1 MAEDGYPIQFI
12 EFVPKRGFSLTK
24 EAEEFLNEL
33 HDQQLGV
40 VTIAGK
46 YRTGKSFFVNRILLD
61 KKEGGFGVGSTIK
74 ACTKG
79 LWMWRK
85 TIKSENPDH
94 PDLRLLII
102 DTEGFGGIEE
112 GENHDSRIFLLAI
125 LLSSFFIY
133 NSMGNIDENA
143 LQSISLVINMAKDV
157 KLREEGGDLTDED
170 IAMTFPD
177 FLWLVRDFSL
187 KLVDKDGKKL
197 SSQEYLENCLQPLK
211 GVSENV
217 ENKNK
222 IRRMLKHFFQS
233 RDCMTVVR
241 PAENEEE
248 IQKLNELESNTFR
261 KEFIDS
267 LTKIKSKILRKCRPK
282 KFNNA
287 TLNGPMMIELA
298 KAYIEVLNSGRAP
311 NIKGAW
317 HYLVESEN
325 VKAIDKT
332 TVAIERYLSEAVDEN
347 FFKSKDWRTK
357 ILDRALK
364 DFEKNSI
371 GESEE
376 KSKYLQDLE
385 NEVKKRVE
393 NFYARKIGAQ
403 KESIKKWI
411 GNKGAELMSSL
422 KERECTN
429 FKECENQLLLL
440 EGEFRN
446 QYDYLPE
453 EILDGYI
460 NEFKAEKQKEL
471 FSWIQMELNNEKKR
485 EKQALEMR
493 IVQNSEEYERALK
506 LGTVSLLETQAKVE
520 KFEIENLDLQLQ
532 VSVVSQKNQEY
543 KEMMEKSE
551 ATFKNLQRDLKDKE
565 KAFRLES
572 LQSQEKNNRNL
583 ESLRQEFFLEK
594 SGLEKRVLLLEQE
607 LKFKNKE
614 IDDLRAQVDYEKEDK
629 RRYAGEIDSLK
640 EKLNSKRE
648 ILGDELIIKQEDYM
662 SMEKVINQQLESL
675 RSLESRN
682 SEERLGRQL
691 AESKVSMME
700 ESNKEVRQKYELII
714 SNLKNHVQTEDSSRS
729 EINSLKRKAD
739 FDLEEKIRSLEA
751 ALEKLKI
758 YKFVFKYAMT
768 IQCSICTRHYTA
780 AAFVDHVLS
789 ELPADQNP
797 FKQEDLSILRGLE
810 ERPDNHKMQ
819 TITVSISQTMV
830 KEDPEK
836 NGSSYT
842 EYVIQVR
849 TESCQWVVC
858 QKYRAF
864 CELHNQL
871 STNYPGLKFPPIAK
885 EIFGGKDNL
894 NKLLSSRKTPI
905 IEDRRQNLQ
914 MYLKELLKIEEV
926 IKSRSLRAFLEID
939 KYYDGN
945 NTLIVGRQQSER
957 QSSSSMLDSQL
968 RSPNPRRSKE
978 SSEVHQDNMTTEE
991 KQKFYLRKLNKDKPK
1006 K

>member
-1 MAEDGYPIQFI
+1 MEEDGYPIQFI

-33 HDQQLGV
+33 QDQQLGV
-40 VTIAGK
+40 ATIAGK

-61 KKEGGFGVGSTIK
+61 QKEGGFGVGSTIR

-85 TIKSENPDH
+85 TIKSENPDY
-94 PDLRLLII
+94 PDLKLLII

-248 IQKLNELESNTFR
+248 IQKLNELDSNTFR
-261 KEFIDS
+261 KEFMDS
-267 LTKIKSKILRKCRPK
+267 MTKIKGKILRKCRPK

-325 VKAIDKT
+325 LKAIDKT

-357 ILDRALK
+357 ILEKAMK

-371 GESEE
+371 GESDE
-376 KSKYLQDLE
+376 KTRYLQDLE
-385 NEVKKRVE
+385 KEVNSRVE
-393 NFYARKIGAQ
+393 KFYARKIGAQ

-411 GNKGAELMSSL
+411 GNKGAELMASL

-429 FKECENQLLLL
+429 FKDCEDQLSLL
-440 EGEFRN
+440 EGQFRS
-446 QYDYLPE
+446 QYDYLPQ

-493 IVQNSEEYERALK
+493 IQQNSEEYERALK
-506 LGTVSLLETQAKVE
+506 LGTISLLETQAKVE
-520 KFEIENLDLQLQ
+520 RFETENKDLQHQ
-532 VSVVSQKNQEY
+532 TAAVSLKNQEY
-543 KEMMEKSE
+543 KEMLEKSE
-551 ATFKNLQRDLKDKE
+551 SAFKSLQRDLKDKE
-565 KAFRLES
+565 KAFKLES
-572 LQSQEKNNRNL
+572 LQTQEKSSRNL

-594 SGLEKRVLLLEQE
+594 SNLEKRVLLLEQE
-607 LKFKNKE
+607 LMFKNKE
-614 IDDLRAQVDYEKEDK
+614 INDLRVQVDYEKEDK
-629 RRYAGEIDSLK
+629 KRYVAEINALK
-640 EKLNSKRE
+640 EKLDSKRE
-648 ILGDELIIKQEDYM
+648 ILGDELIIRQEDYM

-700 ESNKEVRQKYELII
+700 ESTKEVRQKYELII
-714 SNLKNHVQTEDSSRS
+714 SNLRNHAQSEDSSRS

-739 FDLEEKIRSLEA
+739 IDLEDKIRSLEA

-810 ERPDNHKMQ
+810 ERLDNHKMQ

-871 STNYPGLKFPPIAK
+871 NTNFPGLKFPPIAK

-914 MYLKELLKIEEV
+914 IYLKELLKIEEL

-957 QSSSSMLDSQL
+957 QSSSSMLESQL

-978 SSEVHQDNMTTEE
+978 SSEVYQDNMTTEE
-991 KQKFYLRKLNKDKPK
+991 KQKFYLRKLNKDKTK